1 MMDADNSFMKQ
12 APAGSFGHTG
22 FTGTSIVVV
31 PEYHLSV
38 IILINRQNIG
48 LQPNGV
54 YYNPNPIRQAIF
66 EAVMKWATRPI
77 H

>member
-1 MMDADNSFMKQ
+1 MMDPGNAFMKN

-22 FTGTSIVVV
+22 FTGTSIGVV

-38 IILINRQNIG
+38 IMLINRQNVG

-54 YYNPNPIRQAIF
+54 YYNPNPIRQAVF
-66 EAVMKWATRPI
+66 GAVVDWCREG